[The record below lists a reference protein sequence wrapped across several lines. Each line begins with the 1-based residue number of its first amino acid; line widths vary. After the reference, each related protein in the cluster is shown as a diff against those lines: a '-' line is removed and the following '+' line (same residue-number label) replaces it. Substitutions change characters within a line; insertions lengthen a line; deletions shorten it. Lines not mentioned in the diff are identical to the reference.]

1 MPPVSAYKYIETNN
15 AMMEWVTLEEVLQDR
30 GIQYAKHQIL
40 DKSAS
45 KLKKEI
51 NLFCKNI
58 NSIDDLID
66 MNNLQYNKN
75 KLSKRDRSKNFKG
88 NTPPHIF
95 SSTLGSLEGVVDINS
110 QRKLYIS
117 ILDCIK
123 KGHVSDNIQ
132 IVNIIDN
139 SHPVRLATKAS
150 SSCYSLIWKGRSL
163 PESHDVPMV
172 LGEYTGNV
180 VYVGEDDIS
189 DESYSFQLTFKDA
202 AFKYPNSVITG
213 SIPLLNEKIISELD
227 LTYYKNNKYQPETC
241 ENSNILNTSG
251 DVLCYLKPYSKVEE
265 IRSTNGLVKKLGA
278 RLLLPHDNEYII
290 TADNKCNEMAFLNH
304 YECIISNNCNLR
316 INTQWHSVYIDGWP
330 HILLTTIPGINIK
343 NGDELSADFGSCW
356 FSKIKK
362 ICERSIIEELIFY
375 RNKYSNY
382 SQSIEKGCMNKCQH
396 EKEANFDFIEKIGL
410 KDISDS
416 SNKKCSTLDTKTILE
431 KYDTYC
437 KPELPYEFYKESRK
451 DICEICQHIVFPKI
465 PKYNLK
471 KFIPKNISY
480 QCFPDIPNN
489 IQSYVVC
496 SGCNRAYH
504 WQCIQRPE
512 LTKLSMMFNRWYCFQ
527 CIQLALDILPLLIK
541 YIPGID
547 LNIIKIINDFC
558 SGNIFYSG
566 IVDVNNR
573 LILRSSEQ
581 VLRENPSTISFRP
594 SENYIVNQRFIEED
608 SGLEGLS
615 YLKPCY
621 ICYSTIQFSRICST
635 GIALL
640 CRIYRMHLAPDYDEL
655 FNTLQFNQV
664 TDSKSKR
671 NLTSVSFTNGSSI
684 FQSTHCEFSNKSKKG
699 LLNTNTRDQFRV
711 KCITERSRKVINS
724 LRLSLYQSENR
735 RSELLLKLES
745 LRNIQDKYFY
755 TITAGSGLI
764 PVICIKLGETSINK
778 IFNGVLYKG
787 VVTKYYPKER
797 LFHIEYSDG
806 DAEDMEYSNFL
817 YTFYNDI
824 KFGRIPFEKI
834 LIPTEVNANSNFQVT
849 EEYNFDEINVGGNL
863 RKNSEFFGNRLKID
877 KSISKYNKSSQNTK
891 FHLSS
896 KMSVDHTSDKHA
908 ISKCSILDVIDFF
921 HKIFTKIC
929 KLQFAIKGAVR
940 LFEKP
945 CYRYIDEPI
954 WCCMEGR
961 CNIKNITATYSIE
974 IVISEIERI
983 NLNLSLR
990 SKISFSSIA
999 LKRDIPLKLAFED
1012 LGNPYNCA
1020 INLNNGYTGVSS
1032 RTRSNKIN
1040 NLGNSMECASESAL
1054 EWINERIEEIFN
1066 FDELIRVNTEI
1077 DKYESTH
1084 EASRNYK
1091 RDLKSSTV
1099 GTSDLITGINNLII
1113 SEEWVKRCNKLAQI
1127 LEPYPPGIKWLPKKC
1142 AWKVTY
1148 KSENGERRNSK
1159 LQVCPSSDTNTVE
1172 GLYIK
1177 ACNILLVQSMSFD
1190 SFNYINLEKESKE
1203 NIYTAIEHNHK
1214 DFTSS
1219 TGNLKHSQT
1228 IFRSYNFSENK
1239 RLLELIREEVD
1250 LINPM
1255 PKFIIWDEKKLAFK
1269 IKFSGSSEQL
1279 LFLSDFDFRV
1289 DKCINFAVKHLKYI
1303 SAAKSSKDEIGE
1315 NEDLC
1320 PLNTISDI
1328 EIEHYKKW
1336 FNCYSSFLNK
1346 SHILSKD
1353 TDNICDKFIEGTD
1366 KCNNFAK
1373 NSYDL
1378 LGKKTKRRRTNLKEN
1393 IFNTQ
1398 INGEMRNM
1406 KCDTSEYNDMKPIV
1420 RASPTPL
1427 DPESRARII
1436 EYSKEADL
1444 LRPFPHGITWCY
1456 RSARFKV
1463 RYRRST
1469 DGGWTAT
1476 SFPPSKFDS
1485 VKTALNFAMRK
1496 LAMHIDDYKNSITI
1510 PKLPNHLV

>member
-1 MPPVSAYKYIETNN
+1 
-15 AMMEWVTLEEVLQDR
+15 MEWVTLENVLQDR

-66 MNNLQYNKN
+66 MNHSQYNKN
-75 KLSKRDRSKNFKG
+75 KLSKRDRIKNFEG
-88 NTPPHIF
+88 NISPHIF
-95 SSTLGSLEGVVDINS
+95 SSTLGSIEGVVDINS
-110 QRKLYIS
+110 QRKLHTS
-117 ILDCIK
+117 ILDCIE
-123 KGHVSDNIQ
+123 KGYVSDNIQ

-150 SSCYSLIWKGRSL
+150 SNCYSLIWKGRSL
-163 PESHDVPMV
+163 PDSHDVPMV

-189 DESYSFQLTFKDA
+189 DESYSFQLTFKDT
-202 AFKYPNSVITG
+202 AFKYPNSVVTG
-213 SIPLLNEKIISELD
+213 SIPLLNERIISELN
-227 LTYYKNNKYQPETC
+227 LTYKNNKYQPETC
-241 ENSNILNTSG
+241 ENSNILNASG
-251 DVLCYLKPYSKVEE
+251 DVLCYSKPYSKVEE
-265 IRSTNGLVKKLGA
+265 IKRTNGLVKKLGA

-330 HILLTTIPGINIK
+330 HILLTTIPGIGIK

-356 FSKIKK
+356 FSKIKR
-362 ICERSIIEELIFY
+362 ICKRNIIEEFILY
-375 RNKYSNY
+375 RNKYFNY
-382 SQSIEKGCMNKCQH
+382 SQSIERGCMNKYQH
-396 EKEANFDFIEKIGL
+396 KKDTNLDFIEKTAL

-416 SNKKCSTLDTKTILE
+416 SNKKCPTLDTKTIIE

-437 KPELPYEFYKESRK
+437 KPELPYEFCKESGK
-451 DICEICQHIVFPKI
+451 DICEICQHIVLPKTS
-465 PKYNLK
+465 KYNLK
-471 KFIPKNISY
+471 KFVPKSISY
-480 QCFPDIPNN
+480 QCFPDIPDN

-541 YIPGID
+541 CIPGID
-547 LNIIKIINDFC
+547 LNIIKIINDFF

-566 IVDVNNR
+566 VVDVNNR

-581 VLRENPSTISFRP
+581 VLRENPGTISFRP

-608 SGLEGLS
+608 TGLKSLS

-671 NLTSVSFTNGSSI
+671 NLASISFINGSSV
-684 FQSTHCEFSNKSKKG
+684 FQPHCEFSNNSKKS
-699 LLNTNTRDQFRV
+699 LLNTNTGDQFRV

-724 LRLSLYQSENR
+724 LRLSLYQSENH

-745 LRNIQDKYFY
+745 LRSIQDKYFY
-755 TITAGSGLI
+755 TITAGNGLI
-764 PVICIKLGETSINK
+764 PVICIKLGETVINK
-778 IFNGVLYKG
+778 IFNGVLYEG
-787 VVTKYYPKER
+787 VVTRYYPKER

-806 DAEDMEYSNFL
+806 DAEDMEYSDFL

-824 KFGRIPFEKI
+824 KSGRIPFEKI
-834 LIPTEVNANSNFQVT
+834 LVPTEVNKNSNFQVT
-849 EEYNFDEINVGGNL
+849 EYNFDEINIGGTL
-863 RKNSEFFGNRLKID
+863 RNNSEFFGDRLKID
-877 KSISKYNKSSQNTK
+877 RGISKYNKSSQNTES
-891 FHLSS
+891 HILNV
-896 KMSVDHTSDKHA
+896 SVDNTSDKHT
-908 ISKCSILDVIDFF
+908 ISKCSILDIIDFF
-921 HKIFTKIC
+921 HKVFTKIC
-929 KLQFAIKGAVR
+929 KLQFLMKGAVR

-945 CYRYIDEPI
+945 CYRYINEPI
-954 WCCMEGR
+954 WCCMEGKY
-961 CNIKNITATYSIE
+961 NVKNITATYSIE
-974 IVISEIERI
+974 IITSEIERV

-990 SKISFSSIA
+990 SKISFGSII

-1012 LGNPYNCA
+1012 LGNPYNCT
-1020 INLNNGYTGVSS
+1020 IDLNNGYTCVSS

-1040 NLGNSMECASESAL
+1040 NLGNIMECTSESAL
-1054 EWINERIEEIFN
+1054 KWINERIEEICDA
-1066 FDELIRVNTEI
+1066 DELIGANTEI
-1077 DKYESTH
+1077 NKYESTH
-1084 EASRNYK
+1084 ETSRNCK
-1091 RDLKSSTV
+1091 GDLKSSTV
-1099 GTSDLITGINNLII
+1099 GTSDLMTSINNLI
-1113 SEEWVKRCNKLAQI
+1113 SEEWIKRCNELAQI
-1127 LEPYPPGIKWLPKKC
+1127 LEPYPPGIKWLSKKC
-1142 AWKVTY
+1142 AWKITY
-1148 KSENGERRNSK
+1148 KSEDGERRNSK
-1159 LQVCPSSDTNTVE
+1159 LQVYPSSDTNTVE

-1177 ACNILLVQSMSFD
+1177 ACNILLVQSMPFD
-1190 SFNYINLEKESKE
+1190 SFNYINLEEGSKE
-1203 NIYTAIEHNHK
+1203 NTYTAIEHTHK
-1214 DFTSS
+1214 DFMSS
-1219 TGNLKHSQT
+1219 TKDLKHSQT

-1250 LINPM
+1250 SINPM
-1255 PKFIIWDEKKLAFK
+1255 PKFIIWDEEKLAFK
-1269 IKFSGSSEQL
+1269 IKFSGHSEQL
-1279 LFLSDFDFRV
+1279 LFLSDFDFQV

-1303 SAAKSSKDEIGE
+1303 SAIKSSKDEIGG
-1315 NEDLC
+1315 NEDLR
-1320 PLNTISDI
+1320 PINTVSDI
-1328 EIEHYKKW
+1328 EIEHYKKGISY
-1336 FNCYSSFLNK
+1336 YSSFLDK
-1346 SHILSKD
+1346 SGVLSKD
-1353 TDNICDKFIEGTD
+1353 IDNVCDKLIEDTD
-1366 KCNNFAK
+1366 KCNDLAK
-1373 NSYDL
+1373 NSYNL
-1378 LGKKTKRRRTNLKEN
+1378 LEKKTKLRRTNLKEN
-1393 IFNTQ
+1393 IPNTQ
-1398 INGEMRNM
+1398 INGEVVSL
-1406 KCDTSEYNDMKPIV
+1406 KCDKSEYNDMKPIV

-1510 PKLPNHLV
+1510 PKLPDHLV